1 MGNSRACCFELHA
14 SRLLYLRKRPQLKST
29 KGFGIY
35 YGTLEGDS
43 NVSQCFGA
51 YYHTGGGL
59 KYSSDFQD
67 DGSLAQIRSSRFGTI
82 RHFSPSEVKL
92 ASASALSSFM
102 VRKIKCQ
109 THLSLESHLLPPSTP
124 QPADW
129 ASSHPRHVIWC
140 SSQAPNNNNS
150 SGSSSSSNPHMNS
163 KHFTVYLITIQIVPV
178 LV

>member
-1 MGNSRACCFELHA
+1 MEH
-14 SRLLYLRKRPQLKST
+14 LKVIQMCLSVLGLIT
-29 KGFGIY
+29 TRG
-35 YGTLEGDS
+35 
-43 NVSQCFGA
+43 
-51 YYHTGGGL
+51 GGGL

-109 THLSLESHLLPPSTP
+109 THLSLESHPLPPSTP

-150 SGSSSSSNPHMNS
+150 SGSSSSNPHMNS